1 MPPYSGEERRQIINR
16 EPEDLGWIKKALVG
30 SLVALSAHFG
40 GGIWWAATQTAKMD
54 FVQQQILAMREELKD
69 GSADRYRNAD
79 AVKDFSAVNA
89 RIERNESRIQALEKR
104 IYSVVS
110 INGASKGE

>member
-1 MPPYSGEERRQIINR
+1 MEWDGKERRIDNR

-30 SLVALSAHFG
+30 SLVALTAHFG

-69 GSADRYRNAD
+69 ASSDRYRGQD
-79 AVKDFSAVNA
+79 AEKDLAVINQ
-89 RIERNESRIQALEKR
+89 RIERNETRIANLEKEYYKR
-104 IYSVVS
+104 P
-110 INGASKGE
+110 